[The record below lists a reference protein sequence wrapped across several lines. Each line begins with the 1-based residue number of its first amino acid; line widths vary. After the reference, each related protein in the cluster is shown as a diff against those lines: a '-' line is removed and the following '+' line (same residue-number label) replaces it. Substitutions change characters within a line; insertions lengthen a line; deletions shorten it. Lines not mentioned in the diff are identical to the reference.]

1 MHIYEV
7 LQSVYGILMT
17 LEVRDAVDPLS
28 TLKFWTDPES
38 SKKEVV
44 QYVCLPSPPRVVFW
58 RVSTES
64 CITRSGVLPTWTV
77 GGISAG
83 FLNRDRVWKLGG
95 SLFMI
100 IEMGRLSAVLISLI
114 SSVSC
119 MLK

>member
-44 QYVCLPSPPRVVFW
+44 QYVCLPSTRVMF
-58 RVSTES
+58 
-64 CITRSGVLPTWTV
+64 
-77 GGISAG
+77 
-83 FLNRDRVWKLGG
+83 
-95 SLFMI
+95 
-100 IEMGRLSAVLISLI
+100 
-114 SSVSC
+114 
-119 MLK
+119 

>member
-44 QYVCLPSPPRVVFW
+44 QYVCLPSPRVVFW

-64 CITRSGVLPTWTV
+64 RITRSGVLPTGTV
-77 GGISAG
+77 SGISAG
-83 FLNRDRVWKLGG
+83 FLNRDRV
-95 SLFMI
+95 
-100 IEMGRLSAVLISLI
+100 
-114 SSVSC
+114 
-119 MLK
+119 